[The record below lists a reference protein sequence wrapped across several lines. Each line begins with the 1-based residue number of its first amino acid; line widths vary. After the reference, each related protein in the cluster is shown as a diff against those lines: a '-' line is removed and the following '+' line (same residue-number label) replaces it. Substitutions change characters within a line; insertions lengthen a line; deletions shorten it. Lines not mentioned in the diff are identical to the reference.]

1 MTDPHSAVTSDDP
14 EIPRGFDPS
23 ERSAGDVADTPE
35 YVCAD
40 CGRQFYTAD
49 LLVLHRGVT
58 HPNALDDAE
67 REAYREAYAAEE
79 RAIRSFRIRALGILV
94 ALYFGLLFLY
104 VFYAS

>member
-1 MTDPHSAVTSDDP
+1 MTDTHSAVTAGDREKPPD
-14 EIPRGFDPS
+14 FDPS
-23 ERSAGDVADTPE
+23 GRAESDVGETPE
-35 YVCAD
+35 HSCED
-40 CGRQFYTAD
+40 CGRRFYTED

-58 HPNALDDAE
+58 HPGALDDAE

-94 ALYFGLLFLY
+94 LLYFGFLFLY

>member
-1 MTDPHSAVTSDDP
+1 MTDTHSAVTSDDR
-14 EIPRGFDPS
+14 EKPRGFDPS
-23 ERSAGDVADTPE
+23 GRSESDVGETPE
-35 YVCAD
+35 YTCED
-40 CGRQFYTAD
+40 CGRRFYTGD

-67 REAYREAYAAEE
+67 RDAYREAYAAEE

-94 ALYFGLLFLY
+94 ALYFGFLFLY